1 MKKVIIFINLLFV
14 CLFLFSTN
22 QGQTNLSSDT
32 YLIGATSA
40 TIDINLSENQTVI
53 VFKDTL
59 LFEENFENFSRGGF
73 LGTATKIGD
82 EDILTLLPNS
92 MTQKP
97 GCKAR
102 NLKPTS
108 DNECNLQYS
117 TSKFKTPLLDIP
129 NNSQLSFHVKNGNS
143 KSQLTVRDTVFH
155 LKKNADSIKSIYLSN
170 LSFIEFGKIDGEGN
184 TLLIDDIKITTP
196 REIVSHTFDDSNNIC
211 LQNLTPNTKYYI
223 EVLNSDLTIA
233 NTFFFTTKKQIENVS
248 SQIEDAYTAS
258 LSWINNNSLQTFSFS
273 VDSISNVAD
282 DLLISKLASATNVNV
297 VEIYNPTERDIC
309 LKDYEFVGY
318 NNSTTLSSNPLRYTF
333 FENDSIKSNSC
344 VLISLNSKISP
355 HDSNLVVYPCKSHGG
370 FSGGNDSYIL
380 LKKIT
385 ETTYDTI
392 DLFGMLMSVPTPYSN
407 SILIRKPDIRQGVRN
422 NPFDTN
428 SVYDEWNISE
438 YDTTVLNSIL
448 GTHIMD
454 LPLTKHNIS
463 NTVLS
468 AEQASIQLTDVCF
481 DGVYKCDIKEGNKVL
496 ASTTFRMGKEI
507 TALSDGDWNNANIW
521 QNGLIPTYLDRVVLP
536 RGVKINIP
544 SNITAECAEL
554 VLKSD
559 YSTHDTTN
567 KAEIISNDNIL
578 IGKAIINP
586 YFSAYTLGENGLTF
600 FGLPINIEGKTREEI
615 ANSFNKEANDDL
627 YYLKEDFSDVSSAW
641 IEYDENLI
649 DENFFKQSLGYLVAY
664 SQNKE
669 LNWQGELFLEDELE
683 LLNNAS
689 FTPQSGNGYHLC
701 ANPYPFSV
709 KRSNFSTNNIAGMW
723 LLTPLTGEYIPYNPN
738 EPLEFMIP
746 PFSGF
751 MTKVESNENL
761 LKIHREVLEQPLQ
774 SNSSINKLH
783 LTFSYEGGKDEVKI
797 YFKENISQSID
808 EFDVYKLYSFGS
820 APDLYSTFSAKELSI
835 VSLPL
840 WEDSVII
847 PITYITKN
855 ISDYELK
862 INSIPQNVV
871 RAELYDINYELLI
884 DFVQDSSY
892 EFTPQIDNEEQTLTL
907 KLYSFYQDI
916 AQPNNIIDY
925 KIIQQK
931 DLLEVISNYDIERL
945 VLYDTKGVVVAESKT
960 NQIKI
965 PKEGCF
971 ILNIK
976 IKEMDYYNQVLNF

>member
-108 DNECNLQYS
+108 DNACNLQNS
-117 TSKFKTPLLDIP
+117 TSKFKTPLLNIP

-196 REIVSHTFDDSNNIC
+196 REIVPYTLNDSNLLC
-211 LQNLTPNTKYYI
+211 LQGLTPNTKYYI
-223 EVLNSDLTIA
+223 EILNSDSTLA
-233 NTFFFTTKKQIENVS
+233 NTFFFTTKKQIENLS
-248 SQIEDAYTAS
+248 SQIENAYTVS
-258 LSWINNNSLQTFSFS
+258 LSWINNNSSQTFSFS
-273 VDSISNVAD
+273 VDSVSNVAD

-344 VLISLNSKISP
+344 VLISLASKISP

-586 YFSAYTLGENGLTF
+586 YFSAYILGENGLTF

-689 FTPQSGNGYHLC
+689 FSPQSGNGYHLC

-738 EPLEFMIP
+738 EPLEFIIP

-797 YFKENISQSID
+797 YFKENISQTID
-808 EFDVYKLYSFGS
+808 EFDVYKLHSFGT

-855 ISDYELK
+855 IADYELK
-862 INSIPQNVV
+862 INSLPQSVV
-871 RAELYDINYELLI
+871 RAELYDINNELLI

>member
-117 TSKFKTPLLDIP
+117 TSKFKTPLLNIP

-248 SQIEDAYTAS
+248 SQIEDAYTVA
-258 LSWINNNSLQTFSFS
+258 LSWINNNSSQTFSFS

-380 LKKIT
+380 LKKNT

-407 SILIRKPDIRQGVRN
+407 SILIRKPDIRQGLRN

-468 AEQASIQLTDVCF
+468 AEQDSIQLTGVCF
-481 DGVYKCDIKEGNKVL
+481 DGVYKCDIKESNKVL

-567 KAEIISNDNIL
+567 KAEIISNGNIL

-738 EPLEFMIP
+738 EPLEFIIP

-797 YFKENISQSID
+797 YFKENISQTID
-808 EFDVYKLYSFGS
+808 EFDVYKLHSFGT

-855 ISDYELK
+855 IADYELK
-862 INSIPQNVV
+862 INSIPQSVV
-871 RAELYDINYELLI
+871 RAELYDINNELLI

>member
-1 MKKVIIFINLLFV
+1 MEMKVHLH
-14 CLFLFSTN
+14 
-22 QGQTNLSSDT
+22 SDVF
-32 YLIGATSA
+32 
-40 TIDINLSENQTVI
+40 DI
-53 VFKDTL
+53 
-59 LFEENFENFSRGGF
+59 
-73 LGTATKIGD
+73 
-82 EDILTLLPNS
+82 
-92 MTQKP
+92 
-97 GCKAR
+97 
-102 NLKPTS
+102 
-108 DNECNLQYS
+108 
-117 TSKFKTPLLDIP
+117 
-129 NNSQLSFHVKNGNS
+129 VKNGKKDIEVNS
-143 KSQLTVRDTVFH
+143 KAIATATE
-155 LKKNADSIKSIYLSN
+155 
-170 LSFIEFGKIDGEGN
+170 EFDK
-184 TLLIDDIKITTP
+184 
-196 REIVSHTFDDSNNIC
+196 
-211 LQNLTPNTKYYI
+211 
-223 EVLNSDLTIA
+223 
-233 NTFFFTTKKQIENVS
+233 TKKQIENLS

-380 LKKIT
+380 LKKNT

-567 KAEIISNDNIL
+567 KAEIISNGNIL

-586 YFSAYTLGENGLTF
+586 YFSAYTLGENGLIF
-600 FGLPINIEGKTREEI
+600 FGLPI
-615 ANSFNKEANDDL
+615 NKEANDDL

-738 EPLEFMIP
+738 EPLEFIIP

-797 YFKENISQSID
+797 YFKENISQTID
-808 EFDVYKLYSFGS
+808 EFDVYKLHSFGT

-855 ISDYELK
+855 IADYELK
-862 INSIPQNVV
+862 INSLPQSVV
-871 RAELYDINYELLI
+871 RAELYDINNELLI

-916 AQPNNIIDY
+916 AQPNNILDY
-925 KIIQQK
+925 KIIQHK
-931 DLLEVISNYDIERL
+931 DLFSNN
-945 VLYDTKGVVVAESKT
+945 A
-960 NQIKI
+960 NKI
-965 PKEGCF
+965 PHKLSTGTIVKYTYNDKEEYLLCIQQSCDSVRITQNTRNF
-971 ILNIK
+971 LFLPLIQTRKNK
-976 IKEMDYYNQVLNF
+976 IKHLFPKVMRPTTNALTGFFGQGFLLCMSFNQ

>member
-14 CLFLFSTN
+14 CLFLFSAN
-22 QGQTNLSSDT
+22 QEQTNLSSDT
-32 YLIGATSA
+32 CLIGATSA

-97 GCKAR
+97 WCKAR

-155 LKKNADSIKSIYLSN
+155 LKKNADSVKSIYLSN
-170 LSFIEFGKIDGEGN
+170 LSFIEFGKIGGEGN

-211 LQNLTPNTKYYI
+211 LQNLMPNTKYYI

-258 LSWINNNSLQTFSFS
+258 LSWINNNSSQTFLFS

-282 DLLISKLASATNVNV
+282 DLLISKVVTTTNVNV
-297 VEIYNPTERDIC
+297 VELYNLTERDIC

-333 FENDSIKSNSC
+333 FENDSIKSNTC
-344 VLISLNSKISP
+344 ILIALNSKISP

-407 SILIRKPDIRQGVRN
+407 SILIRKPNIRQGERN
-422 NPFDTN
+422 NPFDTT

-468 AEQASIQLTDVCF
+468 AEQDSIQLTDVCF
-481 DGVYKCDIKEGNKVL
+481 DGVYKCDIKEGNEVL

-507 TALSDGDWNNANIW
+507 RALSDGDWNNANIW

-536 RGVKINIP
+536 CGVKINIP

-567 KAEIISNDNIL
+567 KAEIISNGNIL

-600 FGLPINIEGKTREEI
+600 FGVPINMEEKTRDEI

-627 YYLKEDFSDVSSAW
+627 YYFKEDFSDEALAW

-701 ANPYPFSV
+701 ANPYPFSI

-723 LLTPLTGEYIPYNPN
+723 LLTPTTGEYIPYNPN

-761 LKIHREVLEQPLQ
+761 LKIHREVLEQPSQ

-783 LTFSYEGGKDEVKI
+783 LIFSYEGGKDELKI
-797 YFKENISQSID
+797 YFKENINQTID
-808 EFDVYKLYSFGS
+808 EFDVYKLHSFGT

-862 INSIPQNVV
+862 INSIPQSVV
-871 RAELYDINYELLI
+871 RAELYDINNELLI

-916 AQPNNIIDY
+916 AQPNNILDY
-925 KIIQQK
+925 KIIQHK
-931 DLLEVISNYDIERL
+931 DLLEVISNYDIEQL